1 MRRYLIVDD
10 NRAFAEN
17 LSEILRDQGDEVVV
31 VGNGALALAAV
42 KAQTFNAMITD
53 MRMPVMGGAQLVHE
67 VRRVDP
73 GLPAIV
79 VTAYTQENDLS
90 SARQEGLLAV
100 LPKPVPIHQLLV
112 LLNAARR
119 NGVVAVIENDVSM
132 CDNLVEAL
140 RDRGFT
146 AITANSAL
154 EARRLGEIRPFA
166 ALVDLQLAGSSQG
179 EVAQELSRKFMG
191 LPLLVMT
198 GFPELRP
205 SFEASEVYLKPFEI
219 GELLTRLEALHE
231 GGR

>member
-17 LSEILRDQGDEVVV
+17 LSEILRDQGDEVAV

-119 NGVVAVIENDVSM
+119 LTTHSPIQLVEGPLAGWSLGVVGNTTLLLLCMKE
-132 CDNLVEAL
+132 
-140 RDRGFT
+140 
-146 AITANSAL
+146 
-154 EARRLGEIRPFA
+154 RP
-166 ALVDLQLAGSSQG
+166 AGSSPTLRTYVGARWGDMHRRG
-179 EVAQELSRKFMG
+179 ESYRGKCHGCYNQRVA
-191 LPLLVMT
+191 T
-198 GFPELRP
+198 N
-205 SFEASEVYLKPFEI
+205 
-219 GELLTRLEALHE
+219 
-231 GGR
+231 